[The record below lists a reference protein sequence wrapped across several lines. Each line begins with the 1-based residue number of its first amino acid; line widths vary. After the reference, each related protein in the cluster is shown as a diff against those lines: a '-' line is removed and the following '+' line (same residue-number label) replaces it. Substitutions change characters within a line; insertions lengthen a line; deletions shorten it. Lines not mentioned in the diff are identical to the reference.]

1 MPKVSVIIPVYNVEK
16 YLGECLDSVLGQT
29 LRDIEVICVDDG
41 STDGSPAML
50 EKYAARDSRVKVLRQ
65 ENSGAGAARNAGL
78 SVASGDYLFFC
89 DPDDWC
95 DRNMLRDMHRRAIKD
110 KCDVVLAGMIRHDC
124 VLSHYSFSYPSRKLA
139 RLPRVFP
146 GRDAC
151 DFIFVAARANPW
163 NKLFR
168 RAFVHERKILFQEQ
182 KREND
187 LFFSY
192 VTIALAERIGV
203 VDDAYYHY
211 RMGRLGSLQAD
222 GGTDGAPLL
231 WLDAFKAVKVRLEQ
245 EGVLD
250 GFAFGLLRALLG
262 TGTRAMLKRTCEE
275 DIRILYSALR
285 DEAVNVAG
293 LVGQRLGELGDMDKA
308 VWDIVSANA
317 SPIPL
322 LAFWGRYFRDRASVR
337 GSVGDIALMRRVHK
351 LRHVMHKLF
360 GRS

>member
-1 MPKVSVIIPVYNVEK
+1 MPSGSVIIPVYNVEK

-50 EKYAARDSRVKVLRQ
+50 EKYAAKDPRVKVLRQ
-65 ENSGAGAARNAGL
+65 ENSGAGVARNTGL

-95 DRNMLRDMHRRAIKD
+95 DRDMLRVMYGRAVKD
-110 KCDVVLAGMIRHDC
+110 RCDVVLAGMIRHNC
-124 VLSHYSFSYPSRKLA
+124 ACAHPSFSYPARKLVG
-139 RLPRVFP
+139 LPGVFP

-168 RAFVHERKILFQEQ
+168 RAFVKERKIEFQAQ

-192 VTIALAERIGV
+192 VTVALAERIGV

-211 RMGRLGSLQAD
+211 RMGRTGSLQACGGSD
-222 GGTDGAPLL
+222 GSPLL
-231 WLDAFKAVKVRLEQ
+231 WIDAFRAVRARLEQ

-250 GFAFGLLRALLG
+250 VFAFGLLRALLG
-262 TGTRAMLKRTCEE
+262 TGARAVLKLACEGDVRT
-275 DIRILYSALR
+275 LYSALR
-285 DEAVNVAG
+285 DETVNVAG
-293 LVGQRLGELGDMDKA
+293 LVGRRLEELGDVDKA
-308 VWDIVSANA
+308 VWGIVSANA

-322 LAFWGRYFRDRASVR
+322 LAFWGRHFRDRASAL
-337 GSVGDIALMRRVHK
+337 GSVGDIARKRRSHGFC
-351 LRHVMHKLF
+351 HVMHRLF